1 MGGGVHLRSG
11 RSSSLAGDW
20 LAQVFCLWRNQ
31 LRRLRMPVR
40 KTTPGVGGLTGYVTQ
55 GHMNQKGTDDEAVFF
70 ESSLERDC

>member
-1 MGGGVHLRSG
+1 
-11 RSSSLAGDW
+11 
-20 LAQVFCLWRNQ
+20 
-31 LRRLRMPVR
+31 MPVR